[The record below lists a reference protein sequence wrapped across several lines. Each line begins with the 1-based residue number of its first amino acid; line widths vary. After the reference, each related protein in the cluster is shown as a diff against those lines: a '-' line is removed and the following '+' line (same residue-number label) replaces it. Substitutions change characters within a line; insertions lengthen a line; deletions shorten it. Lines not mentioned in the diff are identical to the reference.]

1 MVSLSQAGALEE
13 LPAAPQGRLGAA
25 LHTYRKQGASNDP
38 AARQAVNRE
47 VGSIQMDMAR
57 RGQEMRKLR
66 DDISGLEVELGLA
79 EKPAGEGQK

>member
-1 MVSLSQAGALEE
+1 LRQLEDSSR
-13 LPAAPQGRLGAA
+13 QDQQRIFD
-25 LHTYRKQGASNDP
+25 TYRKQGASNDP